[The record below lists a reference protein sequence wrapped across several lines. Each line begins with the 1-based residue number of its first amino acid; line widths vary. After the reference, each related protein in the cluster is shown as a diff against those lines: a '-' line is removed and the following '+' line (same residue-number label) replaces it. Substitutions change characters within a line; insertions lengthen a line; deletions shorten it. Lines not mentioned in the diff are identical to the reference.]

1 MMTTLGRIVA
11 AVELSRKTMILDAL
25 KFEHEYARI
34 GRMTVQQLRDRGRI
48 VIPCPQ
54 YPKCEEAECKGW
66 NSVPGDLLDDYKM
79 MGKVPR
85 NWVWPQEV
93 A

>member
-1 MMTTLGRIVA
+1 MSQRIA
-11 AVELSRKTMILDAL
+11 DAVELSRKTMILDAL
-25 KFEHEYARI
+25 KFEHWYAKTNH
-34 GRMTVQQLRDRGRI
+34 MTVQQLRDRGRI

-66 NSVPGDLLDDYKM
+66 NSVPGDMLDDYRM
-79 MGKVPR
+79 MGKVSR
-85 NWVWPQEV
+85 DWTWPQEI